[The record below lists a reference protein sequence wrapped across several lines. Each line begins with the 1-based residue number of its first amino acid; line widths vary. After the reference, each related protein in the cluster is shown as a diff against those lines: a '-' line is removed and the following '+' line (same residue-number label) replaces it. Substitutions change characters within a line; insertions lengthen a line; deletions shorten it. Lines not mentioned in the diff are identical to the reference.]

1 MDKHKNADRH
11 KIYPSFREFYGKGL
25 FKADRTLKE
34 EYQCSKCGRKI
45 RINDYEKMKYRD
57 SCIQWFLYILYFYFF
72 IIFARKAA
80 DAFLKIVYE
89 IPDFLLRLLS
99 VFFAVVVA
107 GFLFFMLLMVV
118 IWLGRVFFL
127 KWYCAK
133 LQKEEQKKEAA
144 ELDAKLRA
152 EFGVGQQ
159 ASVFDTVDVLGMLST
174 QTDKA
179 YREEQNHANAL
190 GSNDDDSYWDTG
202 SGNEDALGGRIGAV
216 DDAGRPIDPYM
227 NLDDR
232 LTDEMLR
239 ERQDT
244 AAQRS
249 DERAKAVA
257 EKTAAAKALSETQE
271 KDDGRDANDLDWA
284 MPSGEQ
290 PTGNAAGRPQQ
301 QQGSLDDM
309 FGLDD
314 DDDDDLMG
322 FSAPQDPQQAE
333 NGQGGSQPYGIGGLD
348 DLGDLDDDDF

>member
-1 MDKHKNADRH
+1 MSQERR
-11 KIYPSFREFYGKGL
+11 ITI
-25 FKADRTLKE
+25 DRTTIDDLMPFFVGISKE
-34 EYQCSKCGRKI
+34 LIAQDRVETDLQDFIDRLGTLQRDIGDFLDQLPDYLEKYKRLQDEKQAINRKI
-45 RINDYEKMKYRD
+45 E
-57 SCIQWFLYILYFYFF
+57 Q
-72 IIFARKAA
+72 
-80 DAFLKIVYE
+80 
-89 IPDFLLRLLS
+89 
-99 VFFAVVVA
+99 
-107 GFLFFMLLMVV
+107 
-118 IWLGRVFFL
+118 
-127 KWYCAK
+127 
-133 LQKEEQKKEAA
+133 QKKEAA

-174 QTDKA
+174 PTDKA

-249 DERAKAVA
+249 DERTRVVA
-257 EKTAAAKALSETQE
+257 EKAAAAKALSETQE

-322 FSAPQDPQQAE
+322 FSTPQDSQQAE
-333 NGQGGSQPYGIGGLD
+333 NGQGGSQPYGIGALD

>member
-1 MDKHKNADRH
+1 MSQERR
-11 KIYPSFREFYGKGL
+11 ITI
-25 FKADRTLKE
+25 DRTTIDDLMPFFVGISKE
-34 EYQCSKCGRKI
+34 LIAQDRVETDLQDFIDRLGTLQRDIGDFLDQLPDYLEKYKRLQDEKQAINRKI
-45 RINDYEKMKYRD
+45 E
-57 SCIQWFLYILYFYFF
+57 Q
-72 IIFARKAA
+72 
-80 DAFLKIVYE
+80 
-89 IPDFLLRLLS
+89 
-99 VFFAVVVA
+99 
-107 GFLFFMLLMVV
+107 
-118 IWLGRVFFL
+118 
-127 KWYCAK
+127 
-133 LQKEEQKKEAA
+133 QKKEAA

-174 QTDKA
+174 PTDKA

-190 GSNDDDSYWDTG
+190 GSNDDDSYWNTG

-216 DDAGRPIDPYM
+216 DDAGSPIDPYM
-227 NLDDR
+227 DLDDR

-239 ERQDT
+239 ERRDT

-249 DERAKAVA
+249 DERARAVA

-271 KDDGRDANDLDWA
+271 KGDERDAHDLDWA

-290 PTGNAAGRPQQ
+290 PTENAAGRQQQ

-314 DDDDDLMG
+314 DDDDDLMD
-322 FSAPQDPQQAE
+322 FSVPQNSQQAE
-333 NGQGGSQPYGIGGLD
+333 NGQGDSQPYGIGGLD

>member
-1 MDKHKNADRH
+1 MPFFVGISKELIAQDRVETDLQDF
-11 KIYPSFREFYGKGL
+11 I
-25 FKADRTLKE
+25 DRLGTLQRDIGDFLDQLPDYLEKYKRLQDE
-34 EYQCSKCGRKI
+34 KQAINRKI
-45 RINDYEKMKYRD
+45 E
-57 SCIQWFLYILYFYFF
+57 Q
-72 IIFARKAA
+72 
-80 DAFLKIVYE
+80 
-89 IPDFLLRLLS
+89 
-99 VFFAVVVA
+99 
-107 GFLFFMLLMVV
+107 
-118 IWLGRVFFL
+118 
-127 KWYCAK
+127 
-133 LQKEEQKKEAA
+133 QKKEAA

-174 QTDKA
+174 PTDKA
-179 YREEQNHANAL
+179 YREGQNHANAL

-202 SGNEDALGGRIGAV
+202 SGSEDALGGRIGAV

-227 NLDDR
+227 DLDDR

-249 DERAKAVA
+249 DERAKVVA
-257 EKTAAAKALSETQE
+257 EKAAAAKALSETQE
-271 KDDGRDANDLDWA
+271 KGDERDANDLDWA

-290 PTGNAAGRPQQ
+290 PAENAAGRQQQ

-322 FSAPQDPQQAE
+322 FSAPQDSQGAA
-333 NGQGGSQPYGIGGLD
+333 GDQGGSQQYGIGGLD

>member
-1 MDKHKNADRH
+1 MSQERR
-11 KIYPSFREFYGKGL
+11 ITI
-25 FKADRTLKE
+25 DRTTIDDLMPFFVGISKE
-34 EYQCSKCGRKI
+34 LIAQDRVETDLQDFIDRLGTLQRDIGDFLDQLPDYLEKYKRLQDEKQAINRKI
-45 RINDYEKMKYRD
+45 E
-57 SCIQWFLYILYFYFF
+57 Q
-72 IIFARKAA
+72 
-80 DAFLKIVYE
+80 
-89 IPDFLLRLLS
+89 
-99 VFFAVVVA
+99 
-107 GFLFFMLLMVV
+107 
-118 IWLGRVFFL
+118 
-127 KWYCAK
+127 
-133 LQKEEQKKEAA
+133 QKKEAA

-174 QTDKA
+174 PADKA
-179 YREEQNHANAL
+179 YREEQNHANVL
-190 GSNDDDSYWDTG
+190 GSNDDGSYWDTG

-227 NLDDR
+227 DLDDR

-239 ERQDT
+239 ERQDM

-257 EKTAAAKALSETQE
+257 EKAAAAKALSETQE
-271 KDDGRDANDLDWA
+271 KGDERDANDLDWA

-290 PTGNAAGRPQQ
+290 PIGNATGRQQPQQ
-301 QQGSLDDM
+301 QSSLDDM

-322 FSAPQDPQQAE
+322 FSAPKNQQQTE

>member
-1 MDKHKNADRH
+1 MSQERR
-11 KIYPSFREFYGKGL
+11 ITI
-25 FKADRTLKE
+25 DRTTIDDLMPFFVGISKE
-34 EYQCSKCGRKI
+34 LIAQDRVETDLQDFIDRLGTLQRDIGDFLDQLPDYLEKYKRLQDEKQAINRKI
-45 RINDYEKMKYRD
+45 E
-57 SCIQWFLYILYFYFF
+57 Q
-72 IIFARKAA
+72 
-80 DAFLKIVYE
+80 
-89 IPDFLLRLLS
+89 
-99 VFFAVVVA
+99 
-107 GFLFFMLLMVV
+107 
-118 IWLGRVFFL
+118 
-127 KWYCAK
+127 
-133 LQKEEQKKEAA
+133 QKKEAA

-174 QTDKA
+174 PTDKA
-179 YREEQNHANAL
+179 YREEHNHANAL
-190 GSNDDDSYWDTG
+190 GSNDDDSYWNTG

-227 NLDDR
+227 DLDDR

-239 ERQDT
+239 ERRDT

-249 DERAKAVA
+249 DERARAVA

-271 KDDGRDANDLDWA
+271 KGDERDAHDLDWA

-290 PTGNAAGRPQQ
+290 PTENAAGRQQQ

-314 DDDDDLMG
+314 DDDDDLMD
-322 FSAPQDPQQAE
+322 FSVPQNSQQAE
-333 NGQGGSQPYGIGGLD
+333 NGQGDSQPYGIGGLD

>member
-1 MDKHKNADRH
+1 MPQERR
-11 KIYPSFREFYGKGL
+11 ITI
-25 FKADRTLKE
+25 DRTTIDDLMPFFVGISKE
-34 EYQCSKCGRKI
+34 LIAQDRVETDLQDFIDRLGTLQRDIGDFLDQLPDYLEKYKRLQDEKQAINRKI
-45 RINDYEKMKYRD
+45 E
-57 SCIQWFLYILYFYFF
+57 Q
-72 IIFARKAA
+72 
-80 DAFLKIVYE
+80 
-89 IPDFLLRLLS
+89 
-99 VFFAVVVA
+99 
-107 GFLFFMLLMVV
+107 
-118 IWLGRVFFL
+118 
-127 KWYCAK
+127 
-133 LQKEEQKKEAA
+133 QKKEAA

-174 QTDKA
+174 PTDKA
-179 YREEQNHANAL
+179 YREEKNHANAL
-190 GSNDDDSYWDTG
+190 GSNDDDSYWNTG

-249 DERAKAVA
+249 DERARAVA

-271 KDDGRDANDLDWA
+271 KDDGRDASDLDWA

-290 PTGNAAGRPQQ
+290 PVENAAGRPQQ

-322 FSAPQDPQQAE
+322 FSAPQNQQQTE

>member
-1 MDKHKNADRH
+1 MSQERR
-11 KIYPSFREFYGKGL
+11 ITI
-25 FKADRTLKE
+25 DRTTIDDLMPFFVGISKE
-34 EYQCSKCGRKI
+34 LIAQDRVETDLQDFIDRLGTLQRDIGDFLDQLPDYLEKYKRLQDEKQAINRKI
-45 RINDYEKMKYRD
+45 E
-57 SCIQWFLYILYFYFF
+57 Q
-72 IIFARKAA
+72 
-80 DAFLKIVYE
+80 
-89 IPDFLLRLLS
+89 
-99 VFFAVVVA
+99 
-107 GFLFFMLLMVV
+107 
-118 IWLGRVFFL
+118 
-127 KWYCAK
+127 
-133 LQKEEQKKEAA
+133 QKKEAA

-174 QTDKA
+174 PTDKA
-179 YREEQNHANAL
+179 YREGQNHANAL

-202 SGNEDALGGRIGAV
+202 SGSEDALGGRIGAV

-227 NLDDR
+227 DLDNR

-249 DERAKAVA
+249 DERTRAVA
-257 EKTAAAKALSETQE
+257 EKAAAAKALSEAQE
-271 KDDGRDANDLDWA
+271 KDDGRDANDLNWA

-290 PTGNAAGRPQQ
+290 PAENAAGRQQQQQQ

-322 FSAPQDPQQAE
+322 FSAPQDSQGAAGDQGDSQQ
-333 NGQGGSQPYGIGGLD
+333 YGIGGLD

>member
-1 MDKHKNADRH
+1 MSQERR
-11 KIYPSFREFYGKGL
+11 ITI
-25 FKADRTLKE
+25 DRTTIDDLMPFFVGISKE
-34 EYQCSKCGRKI
+34 LIAQDRVETDLQDFIDRLGTLQRDIGDFLDQLPDYLEKYKRLQDEKQAINRKI
-45 RINDYEKMKYRD
+45 E
-57 SCIQWFLYILYFYFF
+57 Q
-72 IIFARKAA
+72 
-80 DAFLKIVYE
+80 
-89 IPDFLLRLLS
+89 
-99 VFFAVVVA
+99 
-107 GFLFFMLLMVV
+107 
-118 IWLGRVFFL
+118 
-127 KWYCAK
+127 
-133 LQKEEQKKEAA
+133 QKKEAA

-174 QTDKA
+174 PTDKA
-179 YREEQNHANAL
+179 YREGQNHANAL

-202 SGNEDALGGRIGAV
+202 SGSEDALGGRIGAV

-227 NLDDR
+227 DLDNR

-249 DERAKAVA
+249 DERSRAVA
-257 EKTAAAKALSETQE
+257 EKAAAAKALSETQE
-271 KDDGRDANDLDWA
+271 KDDGRDANDLNWA

-290 PTGNAAGRPQQ
+290 PAENAAGRQQQQ

-322 FSAPQDPQQAE
+322 FSAPQDSQGAAG
-333 NGQGGSQPYGIGGLD
+333 GQGDSQQYGIGGLD

>member
-1 MDKHKNADRH
+1 MSQERR
-11 KIYPSFREFYGKGL
+11 ITI
-25 FKADRTLKE
+25 DRTTIDDLMPFFVGISKE
-34 EYQCSKCGRKI
+34 LIAQDRVETDLQDFIDRLGTLQRDIGDFLDQLPDYLEKYKRLQDEKQAINRKI
-45 RINDYEKMKYRD
+45 E
-57 SCIQWFLYILYFYFF
+57 Q
-72 IIFARKAA
+72 
-80 DAFLKIVYE
+80 
-89 IPDFLLRLLS
+89 
-99 VFFAVVVA
+99 
-107 GFLFFMLLMVV
+107 
-118 IWLGRVFFL
+118 
-127 KWYCAK
+127 
-133 LQKEEQKKEAA
+133 QKKEAA

-174 QTDKA
+174 PTDKA
-179 YREEQNHANAL
+179 YREGQNHANAL

-227 NLDDR
+227 DLDDR

-249 DERAKAVA
+249 DERAKVVA
-257 EKTAAAKALSETQE
+257 EKAAAAKALSETQE
-271 KDDGRDANDLDWA
+271 KGDERDANDLDWA

-290 PTGNAAGRPQQ
+290 PAENAAGRQQQ

-322 FSAPQDPQQAE
+322 FSAPQDSQGAA
-333 NGQGGSQPYGIGGLD
+333 GDQGGSQQYGIGGLD